1 MRGEVV
7 YLDNSAIVKRYFEE
21 PGSGIVREA
30 YLRAYSGEVALSYSA
45 WNVGEILGVLDR
57 AKRTGRISEEIYAL
71 AKRRLLAET
80 RRLAKLGILFLVP
93 VRMKLLVE
101 SWRLPEKYH
110 VYEADALQIASAKYA
125 RADRFLT
132 GDERVHE
139 IAQSEGLNSTYL
151 G

>member
-7 YLDNSAIVKRYFEE
+7 YLDSSAIVKRYFEE
-21 PGSGIVREA
+21 PGSRIVRRA
-30 YLRAYSGEVALSYSA
+30 YLRAYSGEVVLSYSA
-45 WNVGEILGVLDR
+45 WNVGEVLGVLDR
-57 AKRTGRISEEIYAL
+57 ARRTGRVGEEVYAL
-71 AKRRLLAET
+71 ARRRLLVET
-80 RRLAKLGILFLVP
+80 RRLAKLGALLLIP

-101 SWRLPEKYH
+101 SWRLLEEYH